1 MRFLSDNA
9 AAVCPEVMEAVVQA
23 NVATDKAYDAD
34 PWSARLDALFSDF
47 FGTRCRA
54 YAVSTGTAANSLALA
69 ALVPPFGAVVCHR
82 EAHIEVDECGAPEF
96 FTGGAKLLLCEGD
109 HAKLTPETIAAG
121 TAAMRGDV
129 HQVQIRALSI
139 TNATEYGTV
148 YTPDEVSTLAGI
160 AKDRGWRVHMD
171 GARFANALVHLG
183 CHPGDVTWRA
193 GVDVLSF
200 GAIKNG
206 GLSAEALVFFDEGL
220 AAELPYRRKRA
231 GQMPSKG
238 RFQAAQLIAY
248 LESGAW
254 RRNAEAANAGA
265 RRLAEA
271 AGDRLTHPV
280 EANEV
285 FVDIGANGDALR
297 ARGFN
302 FYDWGAAGSG
312 EARFVVSWDQRED
325 EIAALAEALRNLA

>member
-9 AAVCPEVMEAVVQA
+9 ASVCPEVMEAVLAA
-23 NVATDKAYDAD
+23 NVATDRAYDGD
-34 PWSARLDALFSDF
+34 PWSAALNEAMSDF
-47 FGTRCRA
+47 FGTRVRA
-54 YAVSTGTAANSLALA
+54 FAVSTGTAANSLALGC
-69 ALVPPFGAVVCHR
+69 LVPPFGAVVCHR

-96 FTGGAKLLLCEGD
+96 FTGGAKLLLCDGA
-109 HAKLTPETIAAG
+109 HAKLTPATVDAG
-121 TAAMRGDV
+121 VAAMRGDV
-129 HQVQIRALSI
+129 HQVQIRALSL

-148 YTPDEVSTLAGI
+148 YTPDEVRALADLARG
-160 AKDRGWRVHMD
+160 RGWRVHMD
-171 GARFANALVHLG
+171 GARFANAVAHLG

-206 GLSAEALVFFDEGL
+206 GMSAEALVFFDEAL
-220 AAELPYRRKRA
+220 AAEVPYRRKRA

-238 RFQAAQLIAY
+238 RFNAAQLIAY
-248 LESGAW
+248 VRSGAW

-271 AGDRLTHPV
+271 AGPRLTHPV

-285 FVDIGANGDALR
+285 FVDLGGHGEALR
-297 ARGFN
+297 AEGFS

-325 EIAALAEALRNLA
+325 EIAALVGALRRL

>member
-9 AAVCPEVMEAVVQA
+9 ASVCPEIMEAVAKA
-23 NVATDKAYDAD
+23 NVATDSAYDGD
-34 PWSARLDALFSDF
+34 PWSKRLDDVFSDF
-47 FGTRCRA
+47 FGTRCRVF
-54 YAVSTGTAANSLALA
+54 AVSSGTAANSLALA
-69 ALVPPFGAVVCHR
+69 SLVPPYGAIVCHR

-96 FTGGAKLLLCEGD
+96 FTGGAKLLLCDGD
-109 HAKLTPETIAAG
+109 HAKLTPESIAAG

-139 TNATEYGTV
+139 TQATEYGTV
-148 YTPDEVSTLAGI
+148 YSPDEVRTLGGVAR
-160 AKDRGWRVHMD
+160 DRGWRVHMD
-171 GARFANALVHLG
+171 GARFSNALVHLG

-206 GLSAEALVFFDEGL
+206 GMSAEALVFFDEAL

-238 RFQAAQLIAY
+238 RFNAAQLIAY
-248 LESGAW
+248 VESGAW
-254 RRNAEAANAGA
+254 QRNAQAANGAAQRLAAAAGA
-265 RRLAEA
+265 
-271 AGDRLTHPV
+271 RLTHPV

-285 FVDIGANGDALR
+285 FVDIGDNGDALR
-297 ARGFN
+297 AQGFN

-312 EARFVVSWDQRED
+312 EARFVISWDQRED
-325 EIAALAEALRNLA
+325 EIAALVKAFRTLS

>member
-9 AAVCPEVMEAVVQA
+9 ASVCPEVMEAVIAA
-23 NVATDKAYDAD
+23 NVATDNAYDGD
-34 PWSARLDALFSDF
+34 PWSKRLDDVFSDF
-47 FGTRCRA
+47 FGARCRVF
-54 YAVSTGTAANSLALA
+54 AVSSGTAANSLALA

-96 FTGGAKLLLCEGD
+96 FTGGAKLLLCEGE
-109 HAKLTPETIAAG
+109 HAKLTPGSIEAG

-148 YTPDEVSTLAGI
+148 YSPDEVATLAGL
-160 AKDRGWRVHMD
+160 ARDRGWRVHMD

-206 GLSAEALVFFDEGL
+206 GMSAEALVFFDEAL

-238 RFQAAQLIAY
+238 RFNAAQLIAY
-248 LESGAW
+248 VESGAW
-254 RRNAEAANAGA
+254 QRNAEAANRGA

-271 AGDRLTHPV
+271 AGPRLTHPV

-285 FVDIGANGDALR
+285 FVDIGSNSDALR
-297 ARGFN
+297 GQGFN

-312 EARFVVSWDQRED
+312 EARFVISWDQREE
-325 EIAALAEALRNLA
+325 EIAALAEAFRTLA

>member
-9 AAVCPEVMEAVVQA
+9 ASVCPEIMAAVANA
-23 NVATDKAYDAD
+23 NVATDQAYDGD
-34 PWSARLDALFSDF
+34 PWSTRLDDVFSDF
-47 FGTRCRA
+47 FGTRCRVFT
-54 YAVSTGTAANSLALA
+54 VSSGTAANSLALA
-69 ALVPPFGAVVCHR
+69 SLVPPFGAIVCHR

-96 FTGGAKLLLCEGD
+96 FTGGAKLLLCDGD
-109 HAKLTPETIAAG
+109 HAKLTPESIAAG

-148 YTPDEVSTLAGI
+148 YSPDEVATLADI
-160 AKDRGWRVHMD
+160 ARSCGWRVHMD

-206 GLSAEALVFFDEGL
+206 GMSAEALVFFDETL

-238 RFQAAQLIAY
+238 RFNAAQLIAY
-248 LESGAW
+248 VETGAW
-254 RRNAEAANAGA
+254 QRNAAAANGGA
-265 RRLAEA
+265 RRIAEA

-285 FVDIGANGDALR
+285 FVDLGTHGAALR
-297 ARGFN
+297 DRGFN

-325 EIAALAEALRNLA
+325 EIAALVEALRALD